1 MVDETSPQ
9 DLFRRRLNIN
19 SAVDWVQSEVIGNAH
34 LGSLDVSESQVRLLH
49 SICMN
54 GLLDSAGSYRSVEL
68 DPFGNH
74 HQPPPVRDVPSLMRG
89 FVDSINDK
97 IKNGDNAID
106 VSAFALWRINWI
118 HPFQNG
124 NGRTSRQFAYFV
136 MCMCSGGLL
145 RGSGENL
152 VPHQLGG
159 PLRGDY
165 VKALRKADEGLEKAG
180 KEDLLPLQELLAIA
194 VSKQLG

>member
-9 DLFRRRLNIN
+9 DLFRRRLNIA
-19 SAVDWVQSEVIGNAH
+19 SAVDWVQSEVIGYAH
-34 LGSLDVSESQVRLLH
+34 LGSFDVSEDQVRLLH

-54 GLLDSAGSYRSVEL
+54 GLLSNAGVYRDVGLNPLGKHPPPSAG
-68 DPFGNH
+68 N
-74 HQPPPVRDVPSLMRG
+74 VPLLMRE
-89 FVDSINDK
+89 FVVSINDK
-97 IKNGDNAID
+97 IESGDNPID

-118 HPFQNG
+118 HPFSNG
-124 NGRTSRQFAYFV
+124 NGRTSRLFSYFV

-159 PLRGDY
+159 ALRGKY
-165 VKALRKADEGLEKAG
+165 VAALRKADDGDLAPLQ
-180 KEDLLPLQELLAIA
+180 DLLADALT
-194 VSKQLG
+194 KQLN